1 MSATSKVVFLGACIS
16 TGGVIGYV
24 HYKQNYDRARLHDG
38 VIRDIQRQQQ
48 RKIENTYNL
57 QQQIELTKQLK
68 QELQQREEQ
77 EARLMEFKS

>member
-1 MSATSKVVFLGACIS
+1 MSVTSKVFLLGACIG
-16 TGGVIGYV
+16 TGGIIGYV
-24 HYKQNYDRARLHDG
+24 HYKQTSDRAKLHEG

-68 QELQQREEQ
+68 QELHQRET
-77 EARLMEFKS
+77 EANAMEHKT

>member
-1 MSATSKVVFLGACIS
+1 M
-16 TGGVIGYV
+16 
-24 HYKQNYDRARLHDG
+24 LHEG

-68 QELQQREEQ
+68 QELHQRE
-77 EARLMEFKS
+77 AHADVMEHKT